1 MKQAIGV
8 VVCVIDPPF
17 QNSFGLI
24 SIHFMNH
31 HTSGCSV
38 FGGYQSGDFY
48 WSRWAGSHCEQSLK
62 QQGSVPCEVNHDIRP
77 QDPEVLIRMF
87 VLT

>member
-31 HTSGCSV
+31 HTSAQYLVAINQAIFIGA
-38 FGGYQSGDFY
+38 GGQALIVS
-48 WSRWAGSHCEQSLK
+48 SL
-62 QQGSVPCEVNHDIRP
+62 
-77 QDPEVLIRMF
+77 
-87 VLT
+87 